1 MRILVTGGTGTVGE
15 TVVSTLAVSGHD
27 VVVFARESSGDGPSV
42 APTGVTV
49 VQGDVL
55 DTVQLREVMSE
66 VRPEAVVHAAA
77 ITPGVDREIS
87 QPDSILAVNTV
98 GVLRTLSAF
107 ADLGVGRFV
116 HLSSVAAY
124 GAAVEGSGPLR
135 ESTDDGRPRN
145 LYELSKQS
153 AEIGVRRI
161 AELRGLDTTCLR
173 LGDVFGIGEKR
184 TPFRDALSAPY
195 QLTALAAAGEEA
207 RLPRAG
213 GKEWIYTRDV
223 AEAVRCVVETSAP
236 VPDVMNVT
244 SGHAWSLLDWCRLLQ
259 TRWPGF
265 SYRID
270 PESPNVSVF
279 SDNPPLRR
287 DRLEQLGFRARFD
300 LPQAFEDY
308 LAHWTG

>member
-15 TVVSTLAVSGHD
+15 TVVGTLAAGGHE
-27 VVVFARESSGDGPSV
+27 VVVFAREPSGDRPSATPV
-42 APTGVTV
+42 GVTV

-55 DTVQLREVMSE
+55 DTGYLREVMNE

-98 GVLRTLSAF
+98 GVLRTLAAF
-107 ADLGVGRFV
+107 ADLGGGRFV

-124 GAAVEGSGPLR
+124 GDAVEGPGPLR

-145 LYELSKQS
+145 LYELSKQT
-153 AEIGVRRI
+153 AEIGIRRV
-161 AELRGLDTTCLR
+161 AELRGIDTTCLR

-184 TPFRDALSAPY
+184 TPFRDSLSAPY

-213 GKEWIYTRDV
+213 RKEWIYTRDV
-223 AEAVRCVVETSAP
+223 AEAVRCVVETPAP
-236 VPDVMNVT
+236 IPTVMNVT
-244 SGHAWSLLDWCRLLQ
+244 SGHAWSLVDWCRLLQ

-287 DRLEQLGFRARFD
+287 DRLVHLGFRARFD